1 MLDERTL
8 SGMDQDQ
15 LLRYVAIL
23 HGALGHLLGAA
34 GEAQAYVERNA
45 PDAAQIAVT
54 KSHGS
59 ACRSSRRW
67 PLNLMPRV
75 CTDPPSGRPKRPCSS
90 CGRMFLPTVTRR
102 MLCRTCFQQDGAHRL
117 ASTSEW
123 HTLKKKRERPA
134 IEITM
139 L

>member
-45 PDAAQIAVT
+45 PDAR
-54 KSHGS
+54 
-59 ACRSSRRW
+59 RSPSRN
-67 PLNLMPRV
+67 PMDQLAAALAG
-75 CTDPPSGRPKRPCSS
+75 GR
-90 CGRMFLPTVTRR
+90 
-102 MLCRTCFQQDGAHRL
+102 
-117 ASTSEW
+117 
-123 HTLKKKRERPA
+123 
-134 IEITM
+134 
-139 L
+139 